1 MSPDGSGQ
9 RIFELRVRHG
19 FFKAWAHGYI
29 ALHLTIYFERV
40 IDSQEVAKV
49 IQSSSVKPSGSFSQW

>member
-1 MSPDGSGQ
+1 MSPDESGQ

-19 FFKAWAHGYI
+19 FFKAWEHGYI
-29 ALHLTIYFERV
+29 ALYLTIYFERV

-49 IQSSSVKPSGSFSQW
+49 MQTRTMKPSASFSQW